1 MISRFPRVSSF
12 LQAARRI
19 RAESRN
25 NEFYA
30 LNYTH
35 IFRVCQE
42 KTRKIIDNDVY
53 APNYTYIFRVC
64 QEKNQNFWKIGQK
77 SEKKEDFME
86 KIAKDFR
93 ANRI

>member
-1 MISRFPRVSSF
+1 MISRFPRLSSF

-19 RAESRN
+19 RAESRD
-25 NEFYA
+25 NESYA

-53 APNYTYIFRVC
+53 APNYTHIFRVC
-64 QEKNQNFWKIGQK
+64 QEKIKIFGKSGGNLKKKRILWKK
-77 SEKKEDFME
+77 
-86 KIAKDFR
+86 
-93 ANRI
+93 

>member
-19 RAESRN
+19 RAESRD
-25 NEFYA
+25 NESYA

-42 KTRKIIDNDVY
+42 KNAKIVGNDVY
-53 APNYTYIFRVC
+53 APNYTHIFRVC
-64 QEKNQNFWKIGQK
+64 QEKK
-77 SEKKEDFME
+77 SKFLEN
-86 KIAKDFR
+86 R
-93 ANRI
+93 AEI